1 MYNSGLLLSVIETG
15 TITYDVYI
23 YDYDFKIC
31 FQRSNL
37 QQHPVPR
44 GLVPRAGAHRARQL
58 SVRGPRPAA
67 CQEPQWSIEPDPG
80 QQLTGSGPRPRLWP
94 QGHRHPGGLVDGG
107 RHPAHHLHRGHPG
120 YVTRDTWRVTVILFV
135 SRQHCIYLGS
145 DQQGHWPEAKLCQHS
160 HLFGESV
167 NRLTPR
173 HSMTTVET

>member
-120 YVTRDTWRVTVILFV
+120 YVPRDTWHVTRDSNFV
-135 SRQHCIYLGS
+135 CVQATLHLSWF
-145 DQQGHWPEAKLCQHS
+145 WPT
-160 HLFGESV
+160 
-167 NRLTPR
+167 RTLTWSQALSTFSFVWWVR
-173 HSMTTVET
+173 K